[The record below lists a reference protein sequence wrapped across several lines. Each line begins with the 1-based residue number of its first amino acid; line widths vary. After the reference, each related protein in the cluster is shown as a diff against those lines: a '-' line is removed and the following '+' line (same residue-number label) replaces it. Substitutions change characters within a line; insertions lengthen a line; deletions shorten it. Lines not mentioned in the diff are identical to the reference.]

1 MNNSERFWKSGLIK
15 PTLFSLFFITSLI
28 LFTLAASKVPRI
40 YWINIPHFDKLIH
53 AGIFAV
59 LCTTAYLWLSHYY
72 SSAEKKIAFIIVLL
86 MTGYGIG
93 IEFIQAELIEGRSF
107 EKLDIVADF
116 TGCML
121 FLLARPLLRR
131 ISF

>member
-1 MNNSERFWKSGLIK
+1 
-15 PTLFSLFFITSLI
+15 LI

>member
-1 MNNSERFWKSGLIK
+1 
-15 PTLFSLFFITSLI
+15 
-28 LFTLAASKVPRI
+28 
-40 YWINIPHFDKLIH
+40 
-53 AGIFAV
+53 
-59 LCTTAYLWLSHYY
+59 
-72 SSAEKKIAFIIVLL
+72 

>member
-1 MNNSERFWKSGLIK
+1 MNNLERLWKSGLIK

-28 LFTLAASKVPRI
+28 LFTLPASKVPRV
-40 YWINIPHFDKLIH
+40 YWLQIPHFDKVIH
-53 AGIFAV
+53 TGIFAV

-72 SSAEKKIAFIIVLL
+72 SNAQKKIAFLIVLL

-107 EKLDIVADF
+107 EELDIVADCV
-116 TGCML
+116 GCIL
-121 FLLARPLLRR
+121 FLISRPFLKRL
-131 ISF
+131 